1 MHKLSSVA
9 RRLLSAGSAVLA
21 LMSLLSCSTIARSD
35 DRGELTYGPSPRVP
49 DGKPSWLPT
58 VKWSVA
64 SETWP
69 TNATPKAASGLTV
82 NAFARDLK
90 HPRWLYVL
98 PNGDVLVAEAATE
111 PTPTWSPRAI
121 IQNWVQRRSG
131 AIVENANRISLLRDT
146 DGDVEQR
153 RAV

>member
-9 RRLLSAGSAVLA
+9 RRLLSAGPAVLA
-21 LMSLLSCSTIARSD
+21 LLSLLSSSTIAHSD
-35 DRGELTYGPSPRVP
+35 DRGELTYGPSPQVP
-49 DGKPSWLPT
+49 DGKPTWLPT

-69 TNATPKAASGLTV
+69 TNAFKAASGLTV

-98 PNGDVLVAEAATE
+98 PNGMC
-111 PTPTWSPRAI
+111 W
-121 IQNWVQRRSG
+121 
-131 AIVENANRISLLRDT
+131 
-146 DGDVEQR
+146 
-153 RAV
+153 